1 MSKTLGENSFNPTIE
16 PSSETDKLC
25 TIIDTCSLTNTV
37 DKVERNE
44 ETNTPQ
50 KISLS
55 VINNIQDNIDSNKS
69 NEISVQMME
78 IDKQD
83 EIICSGI
90 EALKDVQNLES
101 NFSNENT
108 ESTVIENEDVRF
120 FAI

>member
-1 MSKTLGENSFNPTIE
+1 MVISLSKTLGENSFNPTIE

-90 EALKDVQNLES
+90 EALKDVQNL
-101 NFSNENT
+101 
-108 ESTVIENEDVRF
+108 
-120 FAI
+120 